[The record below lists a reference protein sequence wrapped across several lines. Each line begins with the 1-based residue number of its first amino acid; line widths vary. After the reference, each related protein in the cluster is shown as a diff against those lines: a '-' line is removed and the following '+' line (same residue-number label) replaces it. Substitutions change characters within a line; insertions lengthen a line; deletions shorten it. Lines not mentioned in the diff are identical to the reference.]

1 MSLQEGDEQ
10 SFRLIL
16 EMIPGLVYTMA
27 PTGEL
32 EFCSQQILDYYRTTL
47 EELRN
52 WTPTVHPD
60 DVDQIAEFRRCIAA
74 GEPLNVVLR
83 GRRHDGV
90 YVWFHSRAVPLKR
103 DGQIVRWYGLMT
115 DITEL
120 KHAEERLRRSEAFL
134 LEAQRLSRA
143 GSWRYDLTTGKVTCS
158 PEMLRV
164 FAVQPDEDSSMR
176 DFWLMRI
183 HPEDRQ
189 RVRDV
194 FDKAERERTEYQA
207 DFRAV
212 LPDGTIRHM
221 HASGHPVVN
230 AKRELVEFLGTVID
244 TTERE
249 VLRTTKARLAQA
261 MQITTVGELAAS
273 IAHEVNQPLAAIV
286 ANAHA
291 GLRWLSAEPPNL
303 SQAREAAERIVRDG
317 KHAGDVMRHVRSLFR
332 RADVE
337 RLPLDV
343 NEVIREVLRLIE
355 RDLERRGATVS
366 TDLDTRLPLIMADRV
381 QLQQLALNLIKN
393 ALDAMDSV
401 VDRPRTLFIRS
412 RRQDDHF
419 AVVEV
424 RDLGIGMK
432 EPERAFEAFFTT
444 KAGGMGVG
452 LAICRSIV
460 EAHDGKIWIAPSD
473 GVGTTICFTLP
484 LQPTVTP

>member
-1 MSLQEGDEQ
+1 
-10 SFRLIL
+10 
-16 EMIPGLVYTMA
+16 
-27 PTGEL
+27 
-32 EFCSQQILDYYRTTL
+32 
-47 EELRN
+47 
-52 WTPTVHPD
+52 
-60 DVDQIAEFRRCIAA
+60 
-74 GEPLNVVLR
+74 
-83 GRRHDGV
+83 
-90 YVWFHSRAVPLKR
+90 
-103 DGQIVRWYGLMT
+103 
-115 DITEL
+115 
-120 KHAEERLRRSEAFL
+120 
-134 LEAQRLSRA
+134 
-143 GSWRYDLTTGKVTCS
+143 
-158 PEMLRV
+158 
-164 FAVQPDEDSSMR
+164 MR

-412 RRQDDHF
+412 RRQDAF